1 MGMDFKKYLIDF
13 GMTAASEAAASI
25 FSENMV
31 HATSLLNTIFKK
43 ITFSLKICPNSPKY
57 QLISVIYMLNVS
69 TKNIFTI

>member
-43 ITFSLKICPNSPKY
+43 NHFFSENLSKFTKIAID
-57 QLISVIYMLNVS
+57 ISYLHVKCIN
-69 TKNIFTI
+69 